1 MSIQKSEIQLDVN
14 GKPVNA
20 YFASPINGG
29 PGVLVLHAW
38 WGLKPFFKQVCD
50 QIAGHGFV
58 ALAPDLYQGRIANT
72 IDEAKALLEKR
83 DIDLMG
89 DIVKTA
95 KAHLAS
101 LCTGDS
107 IGAVGFSMGAAWS
120 LALAANESGVAAV
133 VLFYGSNSLDF
144 SQMKA
149 KVLGHFAEV
158 DEWEPQEDVRAMEQA
173 LKDAGLDVTL
183 HFYPKVGHWF
193 VESDRPEYDSAAA
206 SLAWDRTFK
215 FLDMSLRG
223 RSPKQSPT

>member
-1 MSIQKSEIQLDVN
+1 MAIQKSDIKLDVN
-14 GKPVNA
+14 GKSVNA
-20 YFASPINGG
+20 YVASPESGG

-50 QIAGHGFV
+50 QLAGHGFV

-83 DIDLMG
+83 ELDLMG
-89 DIVKTA
+89 DTVKAA
-95 KAHLAS
+95 KAHLMS
-101 LCTGDS
+101 LGTGDS
-107 IGAVGFSMGAAWS
+107 ISAVGFSMGAAWS
-120 LALAANESGVAAV
+120 LALAAYESGVAAV

-144 SQMKA
+144 SNMKA

-173 LKDAGLDVTL
+173 LKDAGVDLTL

-206 SLAWDRTFK
+206 SLAWDRTFE
-215 FLDMSLRG
+215 FLNKNLG
-223 RSPKQSPT
+223 